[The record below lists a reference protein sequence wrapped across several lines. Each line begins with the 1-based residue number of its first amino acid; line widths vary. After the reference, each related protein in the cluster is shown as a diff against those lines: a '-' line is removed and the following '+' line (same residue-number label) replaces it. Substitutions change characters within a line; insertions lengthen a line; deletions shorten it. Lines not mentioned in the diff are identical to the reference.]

1 MSYSTDGP
9 ITVFFTDSDSS
20 DFFSFFFGGKIIV
33 LLSQIFF
40 LRTLTECKDIYILTI
55 KKMINCKN

>member
-20 DFFSFFFGGKIIV
+20 DFFSFFVWGEIIV
-33 LLSQIFF
+33 LSILIFF
-40 LRTLTECKDIYILTI
+40 LRTLNDRI
-55 KKMINCKN
+55 

>member
-20 DFFSFFFGGKIIV
+20 DFGGKIIV
-33 LLSQIFF
+33 LSIQIFF
-40 LRTLTECKDIYILTI
+40 LRTLTECKNIYILTI
-55 KKMINCKN
+55 KKI